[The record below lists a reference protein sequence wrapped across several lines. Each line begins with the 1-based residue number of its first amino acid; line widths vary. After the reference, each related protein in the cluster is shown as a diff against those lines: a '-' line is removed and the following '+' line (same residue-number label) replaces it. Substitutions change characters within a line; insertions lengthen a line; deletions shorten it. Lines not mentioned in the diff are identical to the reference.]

1 MDTAVNRHQSQHAD
15 SSATA
20 ESTTLNQRQLAD
32 LSRDDA
38 SAGCMMGIA
47 LALIVLFGLL
57 MAGATVY
64 FTMMTPTASLP
75 SVK

>member
-1 MDTAVNRHQSQHAD
+1 MDTAVNRHQSQSAD
-15 SSATA
+15 TSATA
-20 ESTTLNQRQLAD
+20 DATTLDQRQLAD

-47 LALIVLFGLL
+47 LVLIVLFGLL
-57 MAGATVY
+57 MAGATLY